1 MGPFPRQ
8 EVHPVLAISSEAS
21 EAIRG
26 IVAAP
31 TVPDG
36 AMLRID
42 SQPGT
47 GLQIGV
53 VVEPSPGDEVL
64 ESDGVELA
72 IEPATAALLDDK
84 RLDAAV
90 DQGEVTFTISDQAS
104 ANGAGPAAD

>member
-1 MGPFPRQ
+1 ML
-8 EVHPVLAISSEAS
+8 VISSEAS

-31 TVPDG
+31 TIPDG

-42 SQPGT
+42 SEPGN

-53 VVEPSPGDEVL
+53 VVEPAPGDDVL

-72 IEPATAALLDDK
+72 IEPTAAALLDDK
-84 RLDAAV
+84 RLDVAI
-90 DQGEVTFTISDQAS
+90 DHGEVTFTISDQAS
-104 ANGAGPAAD
+104 ANGAAPVDD

>member
-1 MGPFPRQ
+1 
-8 EVHPVLAISSEAS
+8 VLVISSEAS

-31 TVPDG
+31 TIPDG

-42 SQPGT
+42 SEPGN

-53 VVEPSPGDEVL
+53 VVEPAPGDEVL

-72 IEPATAALLDDK
+72 IEPTAAALLDDK
-84 RLDAAV
+84 RLDVAI
-90 DQGEVTFTISDQAS
+90 DHGEVTFTISDQAS
-104 ANGAGPAAD
+104 ANGAAPVDD

>member
-1 MGPFPRQ
+1 M
-8 EVHPVLAISSEAS
+8 LAISSEAS

-31 TVPDG
+31 TLPDG

-42 SQPGT
+42 SQPDT

-53 VVEPSPGDEVL
+53 VVEPAPGDEVL

-72 IEPATAALLDDK
+72 IEPATAALLEDK
-84 RLDAAV
+84 RLDAAIEE
-90 DQGEVTFTISDQAS
+90 GEVTFTISDQAS
-104 ANGAGPAAD
+104 ANGTAPPVED

>member
-1 MGPFPRQ
+1 ML
-8 EVHPVLAISSEAS
+8 VISSEAS

-31 TVPDG
+31 TIPDG

-42 SQPGT
+42 SEPGN

-53 VVEPSPGDEVL
+53 VVEPAPGDEVL

-72 IEPATAALLDDK
+72 IEPTAAALLDDK
-84 RLDAAV
+84 RLDVAI
-90 DQGEVTFTISDQAS
+90 DHGEVTFTISDQAS
-104 ANGAGPAAD
+104 ANGAAQFDD